1 MSHQPLRPAPAIALI
16 PALALLLLACS
27 SAGVGPSGVPSGGP
41 SGSATAAP
49 TESSEA
55 SPAGDRIDH
64 LTGAT
69 DILLRYEEVGGH
81 MMASFT
87 ASMTPHFTLYG
98 DGTVIFRNP
107 AQEIPPMQGSVPVF
121 NPLRTATL
129 SEEQIQDLLVL
140 ALGEGGLAA
149 ARRDY
154 RNDMVADAST
164 ATFTVNASGI
174 NKSVAIYALGM
185 EVQGLADAP
194 ARAAFAKLAERLTDF
209 DQGGTVPTDVFTP
222 EAYRATLF
230 ESPGAV
236 VPDLRAWPWPDLA
249 VTDFKPSAD
258 PNGLQFPHRTMT
270 AEELAPLK
278 VTDFEG
284 GFQAVVITG
293 PDGKTYTLS
302 ARPILP
308 DESE

>member
-1 MSHQPLRPAPAIALI
+1 MSHHPRRPTPAIALI

-27 SAGVGPSGVPSGGP
+27 SSGAGPSGSPSGVPS
-41 SGSATAAP
+41 AAP
-49 TESSEA
+49 TETPGA
-55 SPAGDRIDH
+55 SPAGDLIEH

-69 DILLRYEEVGGH
+69 DILLRYEDVGGH

-107 AQEIPPMQGSVPVF
+107 ALGIPPMQGSVAVF

-129 SEEQIQDLLVL
+129 SEEQIQDLLVF

-149 ARRDY
+149 ARPDY

-164 ATFTVNASGI
+164 ATFTVNAAGI
-174 NKSVAIYALGM
+174 SKSVAIYALGM

-222 EAYRATLF
+222 EAFRATLF
-230 ESPGAV
+230 ESPGIV
-236 VPDLRAWPWPDLA
+236 VPDVRSWPWPDLA

-258 PNGLQFPHRTMT
+258 PNGLQFPHRTMS
-270 AEELAPLK
+270 AQELAPLK
-278 VTDFEG
+278 VTDFQG
-284 GFQAVVITG
+284 GIQNVVLAG